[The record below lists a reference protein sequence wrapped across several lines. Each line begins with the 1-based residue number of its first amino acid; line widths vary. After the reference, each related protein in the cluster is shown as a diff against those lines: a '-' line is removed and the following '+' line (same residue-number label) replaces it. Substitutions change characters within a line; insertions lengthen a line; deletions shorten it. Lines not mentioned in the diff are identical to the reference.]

1 MVFGRVAFANCVAIH
16 GFSRVVTPRKKVAPK
31 PPTAGQ
37 RLVEELKRE
46 DDPYSLQF
54 QIEHAGHTADY
65 LDRLSVL
72 LNGDRGTWLEVKIGA
87 KTVEV
92 VVTDVLRQYRQ
103 TAEQLR
109 KLIAAIHSQ
118 RALIPSDD
126 GDPDPTDV

>member
-1 MVFGRVAFANCVAIH
+1 M
-16 GFSRVVTPRKKVAPK
+16 TPRKQTQPSG
-31 PPTAGQ
+31 PTPGQ
-37 RLVEELKRE
+37 RLVEELKHD

-65 LDRLSVL
+65 LDRLSHL

-109 KLIAAIHSQ
+109 KLITTIHSQ
-118 RALIPSDD
+118 RALIPGDD

>member
-1 MVFGRVAFANCVAIH
+1 M
-16 GFSRVVTPRKKVAPK
+16 TPRKRTPRPAPTPGK
-31 PPTAGQ
+31 
-37 RLVEELKRE
+37 RLVAELAHA

-54 QIEHAGHTADY
+54 QITHAGHTADY
-65 LDRLSVL
+65 LDRLSHL
-72 LNGDRGTWLEVKIGA
+72 LSGDRGTWLEVKIGA

-118 RALIPSDD
+118 RALIPN
-126 GDPDPTDV
+126 DPSREDDPTAV

>member
-1 MVFGRVAFANCVAIH
+1 VA
-16 GFSRVVTPRKKVAPK
+16 PRKAVAKPAEPK
-31 PPTAGQ
+31 KPTPGQ
-37 RLVEELKRE
+37 RLVEELADD

-65 LDRLSVL
+65 LDRLSTL

-118 RALIPSDD
+118 RAMIPDD
-126 GDPDPTDV
+126 PGDDDPTDV